1 MGKKIKS
8 NAICHRDRFI
18 AIGKDNKLLLF
29 DLSGNEIFSIK
40 LRKKIM
46 CIDIGETIV
55 VGTEWGVH
63 AISIDGRVIWEVNC
77 GPIHLVKFDDLI
89 LAASF
94 KRLVAVS
101 REGEVLWENEFGN
114 IIFEIRANETIK
126 VYVFKDETFVIS
138 FDGKIIGKELKEFD
152 FKFLPIPWI
161 IVKKEIEKLW
171 NHVNLAKK
179 VDLRRAKKLLKRSEK
194 LFKEARYGEA
204 FEILIKCTD
213 EIRNS
218 QVEVSIDKKPVVGKV
233 AILTI
238 RVYNFLHEVLE
249 GLEVDVSDIQKYFE
263 VEEPT
268 FKLPP
273 LRLGTCIE
281 KKVELLPKYEG
292 SFIVF
297 IKLKSTKYT
306 IKKRMEVEVK
316 APGIISRIFRREK
329 QVSLAELIKY

>member
-1 MGKKIKS
+1 M
-8 NAICHRDRFI
+8 
-18 AIGKDNKLLLF
+18 
-29 DLSGNEIFSIK
+29 
-40 LRKKIM
+40 
-46 CIDIGETIV
+46 
-55 VGTEWGVH
+55 
-63 AISIDGRVIWEVNC
+63 
-77 GPIHLVKFDDLI
+77 
-89 LAASF
+89 
-94 KRLVAVS
+94 
-101 REGEVLWENEFGN
+101 
-114 IIFEIRANETIK
+114 
-126 VYVFKDETFVIS
+126 
-138 FDGKIIGKELKEFD
+138 
-152 FKFLPIPWI
+152 
-161 IVKKEIEKLW
+161 
-171 NHVNLAKK
+171 NLAKK